1 MLLIVCGL
9 VARLTIVALIGLAR
23 RLPWRHIVFS
33 CMCWIPKAT
42 VQAALVG
49 VVLDIASENGSPE
62 EECNAS
68 IVLTLTVLII
78 IITAPLGA
86 TLVGVF
92 GPSLL
97 YSLPLCSTKRKTD
110 EGEGRVEGEDEE
122 NSQQNIGNGPD
133 ISQCKENR
141 M

>member
-92 GPSLL
+92 GPNLL
-97 YSLPLCSTKRKTD
+97 YSLPLCPMKCRRAPTED
-110 EGEGRVEGEDEE
+110 VQNEEEGLTND
-122 NSQQNIGNGPD
+122 
-133 ISQCKENR
+133 
-141 M
+141 